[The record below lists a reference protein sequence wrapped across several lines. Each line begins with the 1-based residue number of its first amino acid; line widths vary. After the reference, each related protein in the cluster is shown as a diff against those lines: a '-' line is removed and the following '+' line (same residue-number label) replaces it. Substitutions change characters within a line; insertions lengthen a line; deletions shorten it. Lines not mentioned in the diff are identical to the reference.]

1 MKKINIILVII
12 LLVTAL
18 FVDCNHSVN
27 QSDDIIIVD
36 VTTSYPQKELI
47 LQDFMDVEYIAL
59 ETNND
64 FYCQGV
70 VLAVGKE
77 VIIVKNQLNDGNL
90 YIFDR
95 NGKGLRKINRKG
107 NGGEEYSFVSSI
119 TLDEDNNE
127 MFISSFNKL
136 LVYDLFGNFKRS
148 LPFRE
153 DSSYSS
159 ICNYDRENLICFNSS
174 FDKKEIPDKSPF
186 FIISKQDG
194 SIIKDISIISQQKLP
209 DIKRINHNGFIM
221 VAYGAKS
228 PDISIIPYQDNW
240 ILTVYSSDTVFRYLP
255 NHSMIPFMV
264 RTPSI
269 ESKDAESFFS
279 PVILT
284 ERYFFLQTE
293 KMEPEVK
300 GTTPQDAYF
309 FYPKTHL
316 MFDRQEK
323 TIYEYSVLNND
334 FSNVTVELIQKNG
347 NKEIAFWQ
355 KIEAGYLVESYKR
368 GELKNKLKEIAAKLD
383 EEDNPVIMLVKHKE

>member
-1 MKKINIILVII
+1 MKRANIILAIV
-12 LLVTAL
+12 LLVT
-18 FVDCNHSVN
+18 VVPWGCNHSVN
-27 QSDDIIIVD
+27 QSDDIITVD
-36 VTTSYPQKELI
+36 VTESYPKKELI
-47 LQDFMDVEYIAL
+47 LQDFMDVEYIPL
-59 ETNND
+59 ETTNE
-64 FYCQGV
+64 FVCQGI

-77 VIIVKNQLNDGNL
+77 VIIVKNQINDGNL

-107 NGGEEYSFVSSI
+107 NGGEEYSSISSI

-127 MFISSFNKL
+127 MFISSFSKL

-153 DSSYSS
+153 ESSYSS
-159 ICNYDRENLICFNSS
+159 ICNYDKENLICFNRS

-194 SIIKDISIISQQKLP
+194 SIIKDISIICQQKIP
-209 DIKRINHNGFIM
+209 DIKRINHNGFIIN
-221 VAYGAKS
+221 AYGSNS
-228 PDISIIPYQDNW
+228 PEISIIPYQDSW
-240 ILTVYSSDTVFRYLP
+240 ILTLYSSDTVFRYLP
-255 NHSMIPFMV
+255 DQSMIPLMV

-284 ERYFFLQTE
+284 ERYFFLQTM
-293 KMEPEVK
+293 KIEPEVK
-300 GTTPQDAYF
+300 GTTPQDAYL

-334 FSNVTVELIQKNG
+334 FSNVKVEIMQKNG
-347 NKEIAFWQ
+347 NEKIAFWQ
-355 KIEAGYLVESYKR
+355 KIEADYLVESLEK
-368 GELKNKLKEIAAKLD
+368 GELKNKLKEIVTKLD